1 MRRRPGSRL
10 IVSVYGSGGVQ
21 NGMNSPGPGP
31 LTASTK
37 AAVSRTERDWQ
48 PWIETS
54 PVKSDIC
61 GASENTPRDTF
72 SPILPLTPAGMRIE
86 PPPSVA
92 CAIGTTP
99 AATIAALPADEPQ
112 VVYSVFQG
120 LRVT

>member
-1 MRRRPGSRL
+1 
-10 IVSVYGSGGVQ
+10 
-21 NGMNSPGPGP
+21 MNSAGEGPRQ
-31 LTASTK
+31 ASTK

-54 PVKSDIC
+54 PERSDRC
-61 GASENTPRDTF
+61 GASEYTPRETF
-72 SPILPLTPAGMRIE
+72 SPILPLTPAGMRID

-92 CAIGTTP
+92 CAIGTAP

-112 VVYSVFQG
+112 GGYSAFQG